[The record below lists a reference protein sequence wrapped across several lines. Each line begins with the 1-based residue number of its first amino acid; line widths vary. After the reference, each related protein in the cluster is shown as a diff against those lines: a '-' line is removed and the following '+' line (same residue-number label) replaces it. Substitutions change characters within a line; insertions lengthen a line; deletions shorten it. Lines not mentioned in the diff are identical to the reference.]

1 MKNLEQCSFC
11 GKTIND
17 VRRLVRSPM
26 MKSTFI
32 CDSCNRLISSIIDD
46 GQEDEEGFREKMKG
60 KAHPP
65 RMHRTNEDKSELCTL
80 KPSEI
85 HRELDRFIVGQER
98 AKRVLSVAIY
108 NHMKRLEDKSG
119 LIKKG
124 NILMVGPSGCG
135 KTLLAHTI
143 ANILKVPFA
152 VLDSTSISPS
162 GFSGNDAEICL
173 QKLLALSKGD
183 VKLAERGVVYID
195 EIDKLSN
202 KDAAI
207 NYASGGLS
215 INVQAGIL
223 KMVEGCELNFP
234 SVGKARGIE
243 SNLITMNTKNI
254 LFICGGAFSGL
265 NKSKQGNPI
274 GFCASDRLP
283 STESSTINHE
293 AIVKYGLMQ
302 ELVGRLPILVTLD
315 DLDEE
320 ALCHILTQPE
330 DSIIKEYQLLFEKE
344 GIKLFFEDEALH
356 EIAKMAL
363 ANKTGA
369 RGLRTILEDVLM
381 DIMYDLPNLENI
393 SECIITKETL
403 TTKVPVLIEAEST
416 SDSIS
421 EQGAF

>member
-1 MKNLEQCSFC
+1 MA
-11 GKTIND
+11 
-17 VRRLVRSPM
+17 R
-26 MKSTFI
+26 
-32 CDSCNRLISSIIDD
+32 
-46 GQEDEEGFREKMKG
+46 
-60 KAHPP
+60 
-65 RMHRTNEDKSELCTL
+65 
-80 KPSEI
+80 
-85 HRELDRFIVGQER
+85 
-98 AKRVLSVAIY
+98 
-108 NHMKRLEDKSG
+108 EDKSG

-124 NILMVGPSGCG
+124 NILMVGPSGRG

-152 VLDSTSISPS
+152 VLDATSISPS

-202 KDAAI
+202 KDSAI
-207 NYASGGLS
+207 NYASGGSS

-234 SVGKARGIE
+234 TVGKARGIE

-265 NKSKQGNPI
+265 NNISKQRNPI

-283 STESSTINHE
+283 ITESSAINHE
-293 AIVKYGLMQ
+293 SIVKYGLMQ
-302 ELVGRLPILVTLD
+302 ELVGRLPILVTID

-356 EIAKMAL
+356 EIAKKAL

-369 RGLRTILEDVLM
+369 RGLRTILEHVLM
-381 DIMYDLPNLENI
+381 DIMYDLPNLDNI
-393 SECIITKETL
+393 SECIVTKETL
-403 TTKVPVLIEAEST
+403 STKVPVLIEAESI